1 MLSCDSLRPFH
12 LSLPGYDTGRGMTRT
27 MASEHPTDASND
39 RDETAGSD
47 IADGSNYRVED
58 EPGSETADGSNYR
71 EENVEG
77 SEIADGSNYQVQDEP
92 GPRSLT
98 ARTTATNRRPSS

>member
-1 MLSCDSLRPFH
+1 MK
-12 LSLPGYDTGRGMTRT
+12 MTVR
-27 MASEHPTDASND
+27 E
-39 RDETAGSD
+39 

-71 EENVEG
+71 EEDAEG

-92 GPRSLT
+92 GSEIADGSNYRDRPCDTQSL
-98 ARTTATNRRPSS
+98 ASAYGKSAACACQVPLRTT